1 MLTDSLS
8 GEIVCGACGLV
19 LTEKNED
26 PSTQLPAHNME
37 ELYAKSRTGP
47 ESSLAIHDMGLSTN
61 IGFSNRDASGNPLS
75 ADVKHI
81 FDRLRK
87 WDRRSKSTSR
97 DRSLVTAFNIL
108 YSMKTK
114 LAIPDFVIEDA
125 AYIFRKAL
133 YMKLTKSRGIQ
144 GIICA
149 SLYAACRVSNTPRTL
164 RDIAAVGNVRRR
176 HLVRAYTVLVRNLE
190 LRQPSF
196 DSAEFVT
203 RISNEVGISEK
214 TRRDALEMLSRA
226 KQKEI
231 SAGKNPIGLAASVLY
246 LSCIMNDEKIKQAKI
261 AHAASITTV
270 TIRNR
275 IMNLK
280 REFNLTESSLSH
292 FP

>member
-8 GEIVCGACGLV
+8 GEVVCGACGLV
-19 LTEKNED
+19 LIEKDED
-26 PSTQLPAHNME
+26 SSSQSRAFDME
-37 ELYAKSRTGP
+37 ELYAKSRSGP

-61 IGFSNRDASGNPLS
+61 IDFSNTDASGHPLS

-87 WDRRSKSTSR
+87 WDNRSKSTSR
-97 DRSLVTAFNIL
+97 DRSLVAAFNIL

-114 LAIPDFVIEDA
+114 LAIPDIVIEEA

-133 YMKLTKSRGIQ
+133 EMKLTKSRGIP

-149 SLYAACRVSNTPRTL
+149 SLYAACRVSDTPRTL
-164 RDIAAVGNVRRR
+164 KDIAVSGNVKRG
-176 HLVRAYTVLVRNLE
+176 HLVRAYVVLVRNLE

-196 DSAEFVT
+196 DSSEFVT
-203 RISNEVGISEK
+203 RIANEAGISEK
-214 TRRDALEMLSRA
+214 TRRDALEILSMV

-231 SAGKNPIGLAASVLY
+231 SAGKNPMGLAASVLY
-246 LSCIMNDEKIKQAKI
+246 LSCIMNHEKIKQAKI
-261 AHAASITTV
+261 AHAAGVTTV

-275 IMNLK
+275 IVNLK
-280 REFNLTESSLSH
+280 RELDLKG
-292 FP
+292 